1 MFIILTQGGFM
12 CGKVKYA
19 VIYEMKHS
27 SKYNKY
33 YYHPCDIVV
42 GYSDGDNFVCEDK
55 KYKIFPQSINDE
67 YTVCVYDIE
76 PLIAKNPN
84 KKLDD
89 LLSNLL
95 LEKYSNFYQLYVSDE
110 IGEIMLKKVK
120 NKNVIEACNKMFF
133 EDIFNDK
140 KDKNDLQAM
149 YNDLCGTIIGQD
161 NVLKGVFAHIV
172 ANHRLNNSD
181 LPKDK
186 ISKMKSNIF
195 INGETGTGKTFIVDE
210 ITKRLGIK
218 YIKVDA
224 NDFTAAGYVGE
235 DVNSIIYDLYDACKE
250 NLEQAETGIVVID
263 EIDKLACPDNN
274 ATVTTKAVQSA
285 LLTLM
290 EGKKIVINR
299 KKGENVVFDTSR
311 LTFVVMGACA
321 GIEQIA
327 AKRISPSTLGFG
339 NDSNRSTDTEK
350 IIYETEDYITYG
362 FMPEFMGR
370 FSALYQTNKLDTYSL
385 MRIMKDSKLSPYLL
399 QKEFFAALGYNFV
412 LSDEQL
418 MDIAIEA
425 EKSKNGARGI
435 KKAIDKLCEEV
446 LFSAVINLSS
456 SKECDNNN
464 KQLVI
469 NKCKNY
475 QN

>member
-12 CGKVKYA
+12 YGKVKYA

-42 GYSDGDNFVCEDK
+42 GYSDGDNFVYEDK
-55 KYKIFPQSINDE
+55 KYKIFPKSINDE

-76 PLIAKNPN
+76 PLISKNPN

-95 LEKYSNFYQLYVSDE
+95 LERYSDFYQLYFSDE
-110 IGEIMLKKVK
+110 IGEVMLKKVK

-133 EDIFNDK
+133 EGVFDDE

-149 YNDLCGTIIGQD
+149 YNDLCDTIIGQD

-172 ANHRLNNSD
+172 ANHRLNNSG

-195 INGETGTGKTFIVDE
+195 INGETGTGKTFMVDE

-224 NDFTAAGYVGE
+224 NDFTAAGYVGD
-235 DVNSIIYDLYDACKE
+235 DVNSIIYDLYDSCKE

-263 EIDKLACPDNN
+263 EIDKLACPNN
-274 ATVTTKAVQSA
+274 DAAVTTKAVQSA

-299 KKGENVVFDTSR
+299 KKGENIVFDTSR

-321 GIEQIA
+321 GIEEIA
-327 AKRISPSTLGFG
+327 KKRLKPSTLGFG
-339 NDSNRSTDTEK
+339 NNSNKQSEK
-350 IIYETEDYITYG
+350 EKVIYETEDYIAYG

-370 FSALYQTNKLDTYSL
+370 FSAVYQTNALEIEDL
-385 MRIMKDSKLSPYLL
+385 MRIMKFSNLSPYLL
-399 QKEFFAALGYNFV
+399 QQERFAALGYN
-412 LSDEQL
+412 LSFSDDQL
-418 MDIAIEA
+418 MEIAIEA
-425 EKSKNGARGI
+425 KKSKNGARGI
-435 KKAIDKLCEEV
+435 KKSIEQICEDL
-446 LFSAVINLSS
+446 LFEAVIKCSPLEMSAQ
-456 SKECDNNN
+456 N
-464 KQLVI
+464 KKTLVMD
-469 NKCKNY
+469 KYKNY